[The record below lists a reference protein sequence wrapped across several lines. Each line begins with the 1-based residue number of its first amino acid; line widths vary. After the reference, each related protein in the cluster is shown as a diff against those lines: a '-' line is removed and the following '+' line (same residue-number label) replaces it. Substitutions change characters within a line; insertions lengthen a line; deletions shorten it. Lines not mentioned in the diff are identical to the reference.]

1 MDISN
6 ESYKNQNEI
15 KEAFAKLNY
24 KSIIFTSKNDS
35 GNDLCDKVLKEMVNS
50 KAE

>member
-1 MDISN
+1 MDIFN
-6 ESYKNQNEI
+6 ESYKMQNEI